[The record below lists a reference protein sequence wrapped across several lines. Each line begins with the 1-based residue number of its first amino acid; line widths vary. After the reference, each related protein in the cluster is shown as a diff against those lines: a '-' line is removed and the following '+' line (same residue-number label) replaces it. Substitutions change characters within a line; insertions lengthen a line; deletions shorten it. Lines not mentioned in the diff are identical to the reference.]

1 VEVRIMDDSLAVTL
15 AFVFIIAGVLLGL
28 ILGWIG
34 LSGR

>member
-1 VEVRIMDDSLAVTL
+1 MDDSVALTL
-15 AFVFIIAGVLLGL
+15 AAAFTIVGVLLGL